1 MPPITALQTC
11 FHCEKR
17 EQPALLH
24 FFLYFI
30 QGRKTSGVRVHL
42 TNQRN
47 LLGVVVMLLE
57 VQKVRHSRA
66 SAKVYVNRE
75 TNNSVPFVKNLSY
88 LFLPREKHKST
99 IGFLTRLRCT
109 TIHPTF
115 DKHFALYVETQ
126 QQCLAKAPMKFQNF
140 LLQRIQREQF
150 HAKRPNTFVKLR
162 RLTLQIKICKKIP
175 VRI

>member
-1 MPPITALQTC
+1 MLPYPKLENRFSRSMPPITALQTC

-17 EQPALLH
+17 EQRALLH

-30 QGRKTSGVRVHL
+30 QGRKISGVRVHL

-47 LLGVVVMLLE
+47 LLGVVVTLLE
-57 VQKVRHSRA
+57 VQKFRHSRA

-99 IGFLTRLRCT
+99 
-109 TIHPTF
+109 TIHRTF

-140 LLQRIQREQF
+140 YTT
-150 HAKRPNTFVKLR
+150 HTTWTVLR
-162 RLTLQIKICKKIP
+162 
-175 VRI
+175 